1 MMTENKHSL
10 KLLLVL
16 SLVLCIFTPL
26 AQADEVVKQTAQ
38 VFNDAAELAHVTCQ
52 PHDPFKTVSTEKELQ
67 SVYEES
73 IACIEQHIAS
83 IKPAYEQAHAAL
95 AANPQASAGLD
106 EYYNKWIDS
115 MGALVPQVDEDETTY
130 NLVRYGLYNQTIDAW
145 ANLASQ
151 IGI

>member
-1 MMTENKHSL
+1 MTANKLPL

-16 SLVLCIFTPL
+16 SFALWILTPL
-26 AQADEVVKQTAQ
+26 AQADEVVMQNLQ

-52 PHDPFKTVSTEKELQ
+52 PNDPFKTVKTEKELQ
-67 SVYEES
+67 SIYEDS

-95 AANPQASAGLD
+95 AANPQAAAGLD
-106 EYYNKWIDS
+106 EYYNKWINS
-115 MGALVPQVDEDETTY
+115 MEALVPQVDEDETTY
-130 NLVRYGLYNQTIDAW
+130 NLIRYGLYNQTIEIW
-145 ANLASQ
+145 TNLASE